1 MGATITSY
9 RDLLAWQRA
18 FAVGLEVYRVSDS
31 FPDRE
36 KFSLTQ
42 QMRRCAISV
51 PSNIAEGYGRGSR
64 VEYLRY
70 LKISRGSLCE
80 LETQLLF
87 AIELRYASESEM
99 SDLLRSIE
107 ETKRILAGLIRS
119 IDRPAP

>member
-9 RDLLAWQRA
+9 RDLLAWQKA
-18 FAVGLEVYRVSDS
+18 FAVGLDVYRVTDM

-36 KFSLTQ
+36 RYSLTQ
-42 QMRRCAISV
+42 QMRRSAVSV

-80 LETQLLF
+80 LETQMLF
-87 AIELRYASESEM
+87 AIELKYASESTTNE
-99 SDLLRSIE
+99 LLRSIE

-119 IDRPAP
+119 IERPAL

>member
-9 RDLLAWQRA
+9 RDLLAWQKA
-18 FAVGLEVYRVSDS
+18 FAVGLDVYRVTDM

-36 KFSLTQ
+36 RFSLTQ
-42 QMRRCAISV
+42 QMRRSAVSV

-80 LETQLLF
+80 LETQMLF
-87 AIELRYASESEM
+87 AIELKYASESTTNE
-99 SDLLRSIE
+99 LLRSIE

-119 IDRPAP
+119 IERPAL